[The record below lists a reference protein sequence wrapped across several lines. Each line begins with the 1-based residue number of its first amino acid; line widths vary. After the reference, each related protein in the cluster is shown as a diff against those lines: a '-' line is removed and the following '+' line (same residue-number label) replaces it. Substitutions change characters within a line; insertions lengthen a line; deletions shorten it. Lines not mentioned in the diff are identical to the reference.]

1 MSVVLIASVIATV
14 DGPGVKPLLKTEH
27 AGAGHLLTGNDR
39 PLDGCGSA
47 PGRQQG
53 EVEVQPSVLG
63 YIQQIGRHQ
72 APVCDH
78 DSDVGLETAH
88 PVPYLLAL
96 LSPERGRSADV
107 QTGLTSHGRHW

>member
-1 MSVVLIASVIATV
+1 M
-14 DGPGVKPLLKTEH
+14 
-27 AGAGHLLTGNDR
+27 
-39 PLDGCGSA
+39 
-47 PGRQQG
+47 
-53 EVEVQPSVLG
+53 LG